1 MNRTSGLNL
10 HGAPVYVAGVLEEY
24 GRDRP
29 STSKAELMVLALSA
43 TTFPSAPSMA
53 GKYLTDVRVHPTTG
67 TSAGTRMPD
76 NVISLLIRDFTDGKR
91 AFE

>member
-1 MNRTSGLNL
+1 MNRSSGISL
-10 HGAPVYVAGVLEEY
+10 HGAPAYVAGVLEEY

-43 TTFPSAPSMA
+43 TSVPSTPAMA
-53 GKYLTDVRVHPTTG
+53 GRYRTDVRVHPTTG
-67 TSAGTRMPD
+67 SSARTRMAD
-76 NVISLLIRDFTDGKR
+76 NVKSLLLRDFTDGKR